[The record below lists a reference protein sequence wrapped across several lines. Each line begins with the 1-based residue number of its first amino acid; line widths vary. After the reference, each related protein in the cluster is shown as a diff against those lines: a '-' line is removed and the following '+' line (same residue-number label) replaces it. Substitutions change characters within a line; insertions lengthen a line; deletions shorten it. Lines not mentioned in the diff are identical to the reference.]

1 MMAFGLNDFV
11 QLAVESARAPA
22 RAVPRVLALA
32 PPMQARW
39 MAAAAVVSLSAIL
52 AYLASLLFPLDIE
65 TPWSPLTRA
74 PLTMAGVQLA
84 VMVGVA
90 GLIARVGQMFGGQG
104 NFADALWLM
113 IWIDV
118 IMLAIQVVQVLLMV
132 IFPLTAEILG
142 LAAIGLFF
150 WLIIAFTKELHG
162 FRSAAM
168 VAFGLFATMMVTAL
182 FLTVLMGALGIMPP
196 VTDVPQ

>member
-11 QLAVESARAPA
+11 QLAIESARAPA

-32 PPMQARW
+32 PTMQARW

-65 TPWSPLTRA
+65 TPWSPVTRA
-74 PLTMAGVQLA
+74 PMTMAGLQLV
-84 VMVGVA
+84 VMVGVSA
-90 GLIARVGQMFGGQG
+90 LIARVGQMFGGQG
-104 NFADALWLM
+104 SFADALWLM
-113 IWIDV
+113 IWIDA

-132 IFPLTAEILG
+132 IFPLTAEVLG

-150 WLIIAFTKELHG
+150 WLIITFTKELHG
-162 FRSAAM
+162 FRHVGL
-168 VAFGLFATMMVTAL
+168 VAFGVVGVMMLTAI
-182 FLTVLMGALGIMPP
+182 FLSVLLGALGVMPP
-196 VTDVPQ
+196 MVEAPQ